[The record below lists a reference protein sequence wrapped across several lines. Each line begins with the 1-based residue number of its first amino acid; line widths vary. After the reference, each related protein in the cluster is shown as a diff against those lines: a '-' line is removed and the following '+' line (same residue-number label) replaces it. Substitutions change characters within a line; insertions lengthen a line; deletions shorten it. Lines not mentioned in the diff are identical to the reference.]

1 LQILLDQG
9 YHYDNGKRGP
19 RMKIRSLI
27 SNQLYFGLEPL
38 NLRRGT
44 ERTLS
49 RVFGLPPDRV
59 RVNRETLR
67 EDFRLDISVA
77 DALVRSFVTGVFHPA
92 TPENAGNYLLTERFH
107 EFAQARVVAPLER
120 AEAKDLVDKACRLAA
135 QINANQTWNPVMIDM
150 LGVSGSYMS
159 RSDYIADLKL
169 WPVVKTR
176 AQIRPRRFGSPMTK
190 AEGSSEIRG
199 ALRALSPF
207 ILVHLVTDTASV
219 ERPFS
224 VPFRAYDELIASSLA
239 PAKLL
244 SWSSSI
250 RRQLSGR

>member
-1 LQILLDQG
+1 
-9 YHYDNGKRGP
+9 
-19 RMKIRSLI
+19 MKIRTLV
-27 SNQLYFGLEPL
+27 SNRLYFGLEPL
-38 NLRRGT
+38 DLRRGA
-44 ERTLS
+44 ECTLS
-49 RVFGLPPDRV
+49 RVFGQPSDRV
-59 RVNRETLR
+59 RVTRESLR
-67 EDFRLDISVA
+67 DDFRLDMAASE
-77 DALVRSFVTGVFHPA
+77 ALVVAFVSDGLLQPD
-92 TPENAGNYLLTERFH
+92 PESAGNYRLTQRFH
-107 EFAQARVVAPLER
+107 EFAQARVVPPLER
-120 AEAKDLVDKACRLAA
+120 SEAKDLVDQACRIAA
-135 QINANQTWNPVMIDM
+135 RINADRTWNPVMIDM

-159 RSDYIADLKL
+159 RSDYISDLKL

-176 AQIRPRRFGSPMTK
+176 TQTSPRRFGSPMTK

-224 VPFRAYDELIASSLA
+224 VPFRAYDELIACSLA

-244 SWSSSI
+244 AWSSSL

>member
-1 LQILLDQG
+1 
-9 YHYDNGKRGP
+9 
-19 RMKIRSLI
+19 MKIRTLI

-38 NLRRGT
+38 DLRRGT

-59 RVNRETLR
+59 RVTRETLR
-67 EDFRLDISVA
+67 EDFRLDTAESETLLRAFVGDGLLQA
-77 DALVRSFVTGVFHPA
+77 DPA
-92 TPENAGNYLLTERFH
+92 TAGNYRLTERFH

-120 AEAKDLVDKACRLAA
+120 AEAKELVDKACRVAA
-135 QINANQTWNPVMIDM
+135 QINADRTWNPVMIDM
-150 LGVSGSYMS
+150 LGVSGAYMS
-159 RSDYIADLKL
+159 RSDYISELKL

-176 AQIRPRRFGSPMTK
+176 AEIRPRRFGSPMTK

-199 ALRALSPF
+199 LLRALSPF

-244 SWSSSI
+244 AWSSSL